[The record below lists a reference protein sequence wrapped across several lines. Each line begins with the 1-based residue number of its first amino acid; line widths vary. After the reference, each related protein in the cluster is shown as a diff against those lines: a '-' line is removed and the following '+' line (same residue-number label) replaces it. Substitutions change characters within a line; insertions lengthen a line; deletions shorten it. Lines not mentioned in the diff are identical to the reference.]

1 MNERDFDR
9 RLTAWL
15 DEGPAS
21 VSDRVI
27 EGALAQVP
35 TTPQRGAG
43 LAPLR
48 SLIMRLQPAAP
59 ILGVAAV
66 AVVAALFYFA
76 FWQPRVGGP
85 EVSPTP
91 SPEGTHIRGSF
102 TATTFEV
109 PLSFQLAAAPSAE
122 GWYVVERPSLLRVS
136 AEPGAGSYLA
146 LLPLDQTLVA
156 ASGGQAD
163 ASGTPGDWFADVPGF
178 TIEPMTRFDVEGL
191 RTWNVAG
198 EEVQIYRLTVDPATA
213 GDLQVVT
220 TQDGEELRADSDAPS
235 TWLLGVVP
243 HEADDL
249 LVAFA
254 EGDTAEELNIGGSVF
269 GMIESIEFR

>member
-9 RLTAWL
+9 QLAAWL

-102 TATTFEV
+102 TATTFEL
-109 PLSFQLAAAPSAE
+109 PLSFQLEAAPSAE

-136 AEPGAGSYLA
+136 AEPGADSYLA
-146 LLPLDQTLVA
+146 LLPRDQTLVA
-156 ASGGQAD
+156 ASGGQAE
-163 ASGTPGDWFADVPGF
+163 ASASPGDWFADVPGF
-178 TIEPMTRFDVEGL
+178 TIEPMSRFDAEGPM
-191 RTWNVAG
+191 TWNVAG
-198 EEVQIYRLTVDPATA
+198 EEVQIYVLTLDPAA
-213 GDLQVVT
+213 AEDLVVVT
-220 TQDGEELRADSDAPS
+220 TPDGEELRADSDASS

-243 HEADDL
+243 HATGDL
-249 LVAFA
+249 VVAFP
-254 EGDTAEELNIGGSVF
+254 EWNTEEELNIGGSVF
-269 GMIESIEFR
+269 AMIESIEFR

>member
-9 RLTAWL
+9 RLTGWL

-21 VSDRVI
+21 VNDRVI

-35 TTPQRGAG
+35 TTPQRGAA

-66 AVVAALFYFA
+66 AVVATVFYFA

-85 EVSPTP
+85 DASPTP
-91 SPEGTHIRGSF
+91 SPEGTHARASF
-102 TATTFEV
+102 TSTTFEP
-109 PLSFQLAAAPSAE
+109 PLSFQLDAAPSAE

-136 AEPGAGSYLA
+136 AEPSARSYLA
-146 LLPLDQTLVA
+146 LLPRDQALVPTSDGQA
-156 ASGGQAD
+156 EASG
-163 ASGTPGDWFADVPGF
+163 SPGDWFADVPGF
-178 TIEPMTRFDVEGL
+178 TIEPMRRFDAEGPM
-191 RTWNVAG
+191 TWNVAG
-198 EEVQIYRLTVDPATA
+198 EEVQVYVLTVDPSAA
-213 GDLQVVT
+213 EDLRVIT

-243 HEADDL
+243 RGAGDL

-254 EGDTAEELNIGGSVF
+254 EWDTEEELNIGGSVF
-269 GMIESIEFR
+269 AMIESIEFR